1 MTEFPLFEN
10 LQALP
15 EDPILGLMAAFRAD
29 TAARKIDLGV
39 GVYKDEHGKTPVL
52 RAVRAAEQAVLAD
65 QQTKTYLGP
74 AGNEQFN
81 ALMAELI
88 LGSKHS
94 ALTSRRIR
102 ALQAP
107 GGCGALRLGAEL
119 LIATGARPTI
129 HVSDPTWS
137 NHVPLLSGAGLKLE
151 RYPYFEPRT
160 GTVRF
165 DAMMERLSAL
175 PPGDVV
181 LLHGCCHNPTG
192 ADLSM
197 EQWRKVA
204 DVVLQRRLI
213 PYVDLAY
220 QGLGEGIV
228 EDSEGARLI
237 AATVPEAL
245 IAVSCSKNFGLY
257 RERVGVLMVLA
268 SSEAQATAA
277 ASHLRK
283 IARGIY
289 SMPPDHGAAIV
300 ARILSDSRLSEEWR
314 SELNAMR
321 ERMLELRRAFSAALG
336 RTCNAEMAAAIDR
349 QRGMFSM
356 LPLKPEATDLLR
368 EKHHIYMTRDGR
380 INIAG
385 ISAESLDYIAEA
397 IGSVI

>member
-1 MTEFPLFEN
+1 MFEN
-10 LQALP
+10 LHALP

-29 TAARKIDLGV
+29 TATRKLDLGV

-52 RAVRAAEQAVLAD
+52 QAVRAAERAVLAD
-65 QQTKTYLGP
+65 QQTKSYLGP

-81 ALMAELI
+81 ALMTEFV
-88 LGSKHS
+88 LGSKHP
-94 ALTSRRIR
+94 AVTSRRVR

-119 LIATGARPTI
+119 LLTTGAKPTI
-129 HVSDPTWS
+129 HVSDPTWA
-137 NHVPLLSGAGLKLE
+137 NHVPLLSNAGLKLE
-151 RYPYFEPRT
+151 PYPYFEART

-165 DAMMERLSAL
+165 DAMLERLNAL
-175 PPGDVV
+175 PAGDVV

-192 ADLSM
+192 ADLSL

-204 DVVLQRRLI
+204 DVLLQRRLV
-213 PYVDLAY
+213 PYVDIAY
-220 QGLGEGIV
+220 QGLGEGI
-228 EDSEGARLI
+228 EADAEGARLI
-237 AATVPEAL
+237 ATTVPEAL
-245 IAVSCSKNFGLY
+245 FAVSCSKNFGLY
-257 RERVGVLMVLA
+257 RERVGLLMVLTE
-268 SSEAQATAA
+268 SEAQTNAA

-300 ARILSDSRLSEEWR
+300 ARILSDTKLTEDWR
-314 SELNAMR
+314 TELNAMR
-321 ERMLELRRAFSAALG
+321 ERMMKLRNAFSAALA
-336 RTCNAEMAAAIDR
+336 RTGNAEVAAAIAN

-356 LPLKPEATDLLR
+356 LPLTPEATDTLR

-385 ISAESLDYIAEA
+385 IDMALVDFLAESVA
-397 IGSVI
+397 SVL

>member
-1 MTEFPLFEN
+1 MESPLFEN

-52 RAVRAAEQAVLAD
+52 AAVRAAERAVLAD
-65 QQTKTYLGP
+65 QQTKTYTGP
-74 AGNEQFN
+74 GGNDQFN
-81 ALMAELI
+81 ALMTDLV
-88 LGSKHS
+88 LGSKH
-94 ALTSRRIR
+94 AAVTSRRVR
-102 ALQAP
+102 GLQAP

-119 LIATGARPTI
+119 LTATGARPTI
-129 HVSDPTWS
+129 HVSDPTWA

-151 RYPYFEPRT
+151 KYPYFDPRT

-165 DAMMERLSAL
+165 DAMLERLNAL
-175 PPGDVV
+175 PAGDVV

-192 ADLSM
+192 ADLSL
-197 EQWRKVA
+197 EQWRKVT
-204 DVVLQRRLI
+204 DVLLQRRLV
-213 PYVDLAY
+213 PYVDIAY
-220 QGLGEGIV
+220 QGLGEGI
-228 EDSEGARLI
+228 EADAEGARLI

-257 RERVGVLMVLA
+257 RERVGALMVLTET
-268 SSEAQATAA
+268 EAQTNAS

-300 ARILSDSRLSEEWR
+300 ARILSDAKLTEEWR
-314 SELNAMR
+314 AELNAMR
-321 ERMLELRRAFSAALG
+321 ERMMKLRHAFAAALA
-336 RTCNAEMAAAIDR
+336 RTANAEVASAIDK

-356 LPLKPEATDLLR
+356 LPLKPEAVDTLR
-368 EKHHIYMTRDGR
+368 AEHHIYMPRDGR

-385 ISAESLDYIAEA
+385 ISMDSLDFLAESV
-397 IGSVI
+397 GSVL

>member
-1 MTEFPLFEN
+1 MFEN

-29 TAARKIDLGV
+29 PAPVKIDLGV

-52 RAVRAAEQAVLAD
+52 AAVRAAEAAVLAE

-81 ALMAELI
+81 ALMTHLI
-88 LGSKHS
+88 LGDKHT
-94 ALTSRRIR
+94 AVTSGRVR

-119 LIATGARPTI
+119 LTTTGSRPTV
-129 HVSDPTWS
+129 HVSDPTWA

-151 RYPYFEPRT
+151 RYPYFDPRS

-165 DAMMERLSAL
+165 DAMLERLNAL
-175 PPGDVV
+175 PAGDVV

-192 ADLSM
+192 ADLSLP
-197 EQWRKVA
+197 QWRQIA
-204 DVVLQRRLI
+204 DVLLQRRLI

-220 QGLGEGIV
+220 QGLGEGIT

-245 IAVSCSKNFGLY
+245 VAVSCSKNFGLY
-257 RERVGVLMVLA
+257 RERVGLLMVLA
-268 SSEAQATAA
+268 GNETQAAA
-277 ASHLRK
+277 SASHLRK

-300 ARILSDSRLSEEWR
+300 ARILSDAKLSNDWR
-314 SELNAMR
+314 NEVNAMR
-321 ERMLELRRAFSAALG
+321 ERMMTLRRAFSKALAA
-336 RTCNAEMAAAIDR
+336 TCPAEMAAAVDQ
-349 QRGMFSM
+349 QRGMFST
-356 LPLKPEATDLLR
+356 LALTPEATDTLR

-385 ISAESLDYIAEA
+385 ISLDSVDYIARA
-397 IGSVI
+397 IGSVVGR